1 MNKKDEEKPIV
12 LEMADN
18 MIKIRTGFDELIAM
32 GLTED
37 MIVTLVQEKSKVS
50 KTNIRKVL
58 EGIKDLQTEL
68 NKNRGQL
75 EGE

>member
-1 MNKKDEEKPIV
+1 MEKEEKPIV

-18 MIKIRTGFDELIAM
+18 MIKIRTGFDELISM